1 MRLTSLIEKLISP
14 IQWLI
19 IFGIAWTV
27 ANSVLGLLQAPN
39 ETSSNSTG
47 TNTSVE
53 NQPENQSK
61 GRAGADKSKRVEA
74 LMASHIFGLVP
85 QSNNVSS
92 QRIET
97 AKATRL
103 PLTLEAVFVADE
115 NASSGAI
122 VARSG
127 KKGLLYTVGDILPG
141 NARLI
146 EVQQEQII
154 LQRAGNREALAFGKS
169 KFNPKAEIR
178 PLSQG
183 KAAESMRNIAS
194 IDDIQGL
201 ISDNVE
207 NALRDFGLETNEGR
221 GYKIGNLSSNPYL
234 QQAGLRPGD
243 VVLSVNGQ
251 PLGDLQKDQLE
262 FDNVIAQGSASIE
275 LERNGEQIT
284 ITARLPQ

>member
-1 MRLTSLIEKLISP
+1 M
-14 IQWLI
+14 
-19 IFGIAWTV
+19 
-27 ANSVLGLLQAPN
+27 
-39 ETSSNSTG
+39 
-47 TNTSVE
+47 
-53 NQPENQSK
+53 
-61 GRAGADKSKRVEA
+61 
-74 LMASHIFGLVP
+74 
-85 QSNNVSS
+85 
-92 QRIET
+92 
-97 AKATRL
+97 
-103 PLTLEAVFVADE
+103 
-115 NASSGAI
+115 
-122 VARSG
+122 ARSG